1 MLLSVVAVRARR
13 QAMKAWSHD
22 DVMTRDAFPLFRI
35 SSTGASLFMIKTIP
49 LALEEVKFLQKQR
62 ERKSGIPAIPSLR
75 TTGVD
80 LAKELLDTFTARQ
93 MGKVFFTNSGSEAND
108 S

>member
-1 MLLSVVAVRARR
+1 M
-13 QAMKAWSHD
+13 AM
-22 DVMTRDAFPLFRI
+22 R
-35 SSTGASLFMIKTIP
+35 
-49 LALEEVKFLQKQR
+49 LALEEVKFLQKQK

-75 TTGVD
+75 TTGVTVKLSDKNDGDGEKEELVLQDTFAQETAVTD
-80 LAKELLDTFTARQ
+80 LAKELLDTFTAKQ